1 MPGASCSYQESTGKV
16 TAKSKTVGG
25 QVSSRRRHWSYHYDR
40 HCYQRPGMQTIA
52 YKMQKRHKLDE
63 KTKAKRLARA
73 RLITGFYISWEQKQL
88 RFGLLPPSVV
98 WPDEKCLQLRQNS
111 INRTT
116 GFTACARHPRRL
128 EICRETTIPCKY
140 HGLGMTQTHWTLKKC
155 LPR

>member
-1 MPGASCSYQESTGKV
+1 MLRVVDTTAYGVRYVVLHELLQLSREYGKSYGG
-16 TAKSKTVGG
+16 KTVGG

-98 WPDEKCLQLRQNS
+98 WPDEKVFAVEAKFNQQNDRIYCVCKTS
-111 INRTT
+111 PTT
-116 GFTACARHPRRL
+116 
-128 EICRETTIPCKY
+128 
-140 HGLGMTQTHWTLKKC
+140 
-155 LPR
+155 